1 MTTISDQPRDDD
13 TNSAEVPNCTLQT
26 HVSQVREAATP
37 AEELT
42 NRPALVEE
50 AVRYIG
56 VTVSSRPV
64 ILYYQSSVPMR
75 QL

>member
-26 HVSQVREAATP
+26 HVSQVREAAIP

-42 NRPALVEE
+42 NWPALVEE
-50 AVRYIG
+50 AVCWSR
-56 VTVSSRPV
+56 VTISRSV
-64 ILYYQSSVPMR
+64 ILDDGVYIPMR